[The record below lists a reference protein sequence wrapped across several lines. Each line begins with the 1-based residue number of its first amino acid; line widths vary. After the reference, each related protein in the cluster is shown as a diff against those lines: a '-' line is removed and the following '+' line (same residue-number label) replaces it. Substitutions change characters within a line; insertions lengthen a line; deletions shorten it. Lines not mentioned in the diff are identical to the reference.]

1 MLSRDTSSN
10 RWLSLILIV
19 VFMLFA
25 TPTPSLE
32 SNVSETARTSVQ
44 QGVEYFTSKATVRK
58 QNASSDSMRWSMFF
72 SVLSFLLISMSQG
85 LRCAIP
91 ETHVTF
97 QPLIA
102 RRLIRQILSP
112 IKFTSLFV

>member
-1 MLSRDTSSN
+1 MLSRVISSN

-32 SNVSETARTSVQ
+32 SNVSESARTSVQ
-44 QGVEYFTSKATVRK
+44 QGVEYFSSKATVRK
-58 QNASSDSMRWSMFF
+58 LNSSSDAMRWSMLF
-72 SVLSFLLISMSQG
+72 SVLSFLLAG
-85 LRCAIP
+85 LVRVIRRVCSEA
-91 ETHVTF
+91 HLTF

-102 RRLIRQILSP
+102 RRLLRQKLTP

>member
-32 SNVSETARTSVQ
+32 SNVSETTRTSVQ
-44 QGVEYFTSKATVRK
+44 QGVEYFSSKATVRK
-58 QNASSDSMRWSMFF
+58 QNASSDTLRWSMLF
-72 SVLSFLLISMSQG
+72 SVLSLLLMGMTQG
-85 LRCAIP
+85 LCRAIP

-97 QPLIA
+97 HPLIA